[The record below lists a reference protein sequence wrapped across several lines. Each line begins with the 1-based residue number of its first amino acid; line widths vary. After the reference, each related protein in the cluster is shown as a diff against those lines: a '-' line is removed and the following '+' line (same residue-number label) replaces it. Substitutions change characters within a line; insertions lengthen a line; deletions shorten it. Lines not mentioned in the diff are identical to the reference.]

1 MKKETKKPELTDDE
15 LLSLMIERG
24 LTVERVIDS
33 VIDNNGIIGVG
44 LITLAENLYIYTMYN
59 KELRREDLDKKDRD
73 TIYRNARTRMIS
85 RRS

>member
-1 MKKETKKPELTDDE
+1 MPELTDDE

-44 LITLAENLYIYTMYN
+44 LITLAENLYIYTVN
-59 KELRREDLDKKDRD
+59 NPKLRREGISEGERD
-73 TIYRNARTRMIS
+73 EIIRRARKLLNR
-85 RRS
+85 